1 MLYII
6 FLLLL
11 IDIFCI
17 GMVFKK
23 TKDLNFLLTFA
34 IEFAIMFL
42 IFYSLDNLSLI
53 KSLAWSLGFVPFVV
67 IASLLWF
74 KHNNNNKKSD

>member
-17 GMVFKK
+17 GIVFKK

-34 IEFAIMFL
+34 IEFTIMFI

>member
-17 GMVFKK
+17 GIVFKK

-34 IEFAIMFL
+34 IEFTIMFI

-74 KHNNNNKKSD
+74 KHNKNKKK

>member
-34 IEFAIMFL
+34 IEFTIMFL

-53 KSLAWSLGFVPFVV
+53 KSLAWSLGFVPLVV

-74 KHNNNNKKSD
+74 KHNNNKKSD

>member
-17 GMVFKK
+17 GIVFKK

-34 IEFAIMFL
+34 IEFTIMFL

-53 KSLAWSLGFVPFVV
+53 KSLAWSLGFVPLVV

-74 KHNNNNKKSD
+74 KHNNNKKSD

>member
-34 IEFAIMFL
+34 IEFTIMFL

-53 KSLAWSLGFVPFVV
+53 KSLAWSLGFVPFMV

>member
-34 IEFAIMFL
+34 IEFTIMFL

-74 KHNNNNKKSD
+74 KHNNNKKSD

>member
-34 IEFAIMFL
+34 IEFTIMFL

-53 KSLAWSLGFVPFVV
+53 KSLAWSLGFVPFMV
-67 IASLLWF
+67 IVSLLWF
-74 KHNNNNKKSD
+74 KHNNNKKSD

>member
-34 IEFAIMFL
+34 IEFTIMFI